1 MNNTCFSVVY
11 ILFGSWQLSGNYRI
25 GELNYREK
33 LPDLP
38 DVERKDI
45 ENKEFKVKTN
55 YRILP
60 D

>member
-1 MNNTCFSVVY
+1 VVY

>member
-1 MNNTCFSVVY
+1 MVY

>member
-1 MNNTCFSVVY
+1 MDNACFSMVY
-11 ILFGSWQLSGNYRI
+11 TFVESWQLSGNYRI

-45 ENKEFKVKTN
+45 ENKGFIVKMN